1 MSQASSGTSATSKSH
16 VALPYGAWRCRMVP
30 LGVARWPLALPDSG
44 ALPAGMGRARRPL
57 ASSCRIS
64 ACDLA
69 LPGGPGVAGW
79 RSPCPPPPKN
89 SRTGARSGA
98 RKGCILC
105 CKCGCKI
112 RLVTLRDVSI
122 VVTNR
127 VGQRC
132 KFRKSSQPQIGSWR
146 SEPFQLR
153 RAGRVMHS
161 CIPCASF
168 PTSPFSMVVA
178 NVPRGSFG
186 PRG

>member
-44 ALPAGMGRARRPL
+44 ALPAGLGRARRPL

-79 RSPCPPPPKN
+79 RGPCPPPPLKFSN
-89 SRTGARSGA
+89 RGSVRSA
-98 RKGCILC
+98 QNLRACC
-105 CKCGCKI
+105 CKSGCKF
-112 RLVTLRDVSI
+112 RFGTLRDVSI

-127 VGQRC
+127 VGQGC
-132 KFRKSSQPQIGSWR
+132 KFWKSSQPQIGSWR

-153 RAGRVMHS
+153 AGKFMRS

-168 PTSPFSMVVA
+168 PTSPFSMVLA
-178 NVPRGSFG
+178 DVPRGSLG

>member
-1 MSQASSGTSATSKSH
+1 MVHRQC
-16 VALPYGAWRCRMVP
+16 LNRMWRCRMAPGVARWCLP
-30 LGVARWPLALPDSG
+30 GVARWPLALPDSG
-44 ALPAGMGRARRPL
+44 ALPAGMGHARRPSAL
-57 ASSCRIS
+57 SCLIS

-69 LPGGPGVAGW
+69 LPAGFGVAGW
-79 RSPCPPPPKN
+79 CGSCPPPPKIFEQGLGQE
-89 SRTGARSGA
+89 RAKLA
-98 RKGCILC
+98 YMC
-105 CKCGCKI
+105 CKYGCKF
-112 RLVTLRDVSI
+112 RFATLRDVSI

-153 RAGRVMHS
+153 AGKFMRS